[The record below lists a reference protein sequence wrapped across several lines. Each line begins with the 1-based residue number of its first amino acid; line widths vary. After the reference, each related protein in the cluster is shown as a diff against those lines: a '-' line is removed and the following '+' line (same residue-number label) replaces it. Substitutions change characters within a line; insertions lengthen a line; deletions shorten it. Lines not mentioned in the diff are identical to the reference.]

1 MKIVKLFFP
10 DSTSACQIA
19 TSINKRHN
27 LVDAEIIVFPNPVKN
42 KLSIQGLA
50 SEQIRSVRVFDLLG
64 NAFQINVENRESSS
78 LQMNLSQ
85 LVKGVYFI
93 QIETESGFIAKKIV
107 KQ

>member
-1 MKIVKLFFP
+1 M
-10 DSTSACQIA
+10 SS
-19 TSINKRHN
+19 
-27 LVDAEIIVFPNPVKN
+27 PNPVKN

-64 NAFQINVENRESSS
+64 NAFQVNVENRESSS

-85 LVKGVYFI
+85 LAMGVYLI
-93 QIETESGFIAKKIV
+93 QIETDSEIISKKII